1 MKNYILS
8 VVLGIGMPVLGWAQM
23 PGGGQM
29 QRMAIGQVYGKVLDA
44 STGKPIE
51 FATVTLLNA
60 KDSAV
65 VNGML
70 TKSNGDFNLDH
81 LPFGRFILKV
91 NFLGYQTIF
100 KNVTLTPSNAQQD
113 LGNFKLSPVAKALEG
128 VSITAQQPQYT
139 MNIDRKVFNVE
150 KSLTTVGGTATD
162 VLRQVP
168 SVNVDIDGNVT
179 VRNATPQ
186 IFVDGKP
193 TALTLDQIP
202 ADAIESIEVITNP
215 SAKYDASGQG
225 GIINIIL
232 KKNKKAGINGMLRLG
247 AGTHDKYNAGADLAI
262 RQNPFNFYLNYNYF
276 QNNEMYSGKNTTNIL
291 SSPDHNTY
299 SNTEQSTDGKNNR
312 AFQFGRFGLDY

>member
-1 MKNYILS
+1 MNNWIIQKIRKQIFYFLISISL
-8 VVLGIGMPVLGWAQM
+8 PVLGLAQM
-23 PGGGQM
+23 PAGGNM
-29 QRMAIGQVYGKVLDA
+29 QRMAVGQVYGKVLDA
-44 STGKPIE
+44 TTGKPIE

-60 KDSAV
+60 KDSSV

-70 TKSNGDFNLDH
+70 SKSNGDFNLDH
-81 LPFGRFILKV
+81 LPFGRYILKV

-100 KNVTLTPSNAQQD
+100 KNVVITPSDAQQD

-150 KSLTTVGGTATD
+150 KSLTTIGGTATD

-168 SVNVDIDGNVT
+168 SVSVDIDGNVT

-186 IFVDGKP
+186 ILVDGKP

-232 KKNKKAGINGMLRLG
+232 KKKQESGYQWHGSAGSWY
-247 AGTHDKYNAGADLAI
+247 A
-262 RQNPFNFYLNYNYF
+262 
-276 QNNEMYSGKNTTNIL
+276 
-291 SSPDHNTY
+291 
-299 SNTEQSTDGKNNR
+299 
-312 AFQFGRFGLDY
+312 